1 MAKAGGGQG
10 RRSGPKTLE
19 ELRKTAGR
27 PMTPEERRQQM
38 ISFVMGTMGSGS
50 TITRKEVAELLDKQ
64 AI

>member
-1 MAKAGGGQG
+1 MAKARNGQEQQ
-10 RRSGPKTLE
+10 SGPKTLE
-19 ELRKTAGR
+19 ALRKAAGR

-38 ISFVMGTMGSGS
+38 ISFVMGTMGSDS

>member
-1 MAKAGGGQG
+1 MAKAGNGQG

-19 ELRKTAGR
+19 ELRRAAGR

-38 ISFVMGTMGSGS
+38 ISFVMGTMGSDS

-64 AI
+64 AT

>member
-1 MAKAGGGQG
+1 MAKAGIEQGQ
-10 RRSGPKTLE
+10 RSGPKTLE
-19 ELRKTAGR
+19 ELRKAAVR

-38 ISFVMGTMGSGS
+38 ISFVMGTVGGDS